1 MTIEELASASEQSK
15 YTLKSERTYNNIRQ
29 MRNSILMKGFLQ
41 HKTDTV
47 VKKTTIISGIEYVNL
62 TNFKNINSTWL
73 YLSRIPKNIIWI
85 VNKGGVKESEI
96 KAITK
101 DLGIKIKQI
110 FIIEPNMEEVRQ
122 NCEIASSIA
131 TIDDCVVFSSF
142 DENIIIRNNLSISF
156 DNYIT
161 NM

>member
-41 HKTDTV
+41 HKTDTAI
-47 VKKTTIISGIEYVNL
+47 KKTTIISGIEYINL
-62 TNFKNINSTWL
+62 TNFRNLNSTWL
-73 YLSRIPKNIIWI
+73 YLSRMPKNIIWI
-85 VNKGGVKESEI
+85 VNKGGVEEREI
-96 KAITK
+96 KAITN
-101 DLGIKIKQI
+101 DLGRKIKQI
-110 FIIEPNMEEVRQ
+110 FIIESSIEEIRQ
-122 NCEIASSIA
+122 ICEIASSIA
-131 TIDDCVVFSSF
+131 TVDDCVVFSSF
-142 DENIIIRNNLSISF
+142 DEDTIVRNNLSTIF